1 MCIDIPAIRPYF
13 WKIFS
18 TSTLTTW
25 KVFRFP
31 TNTLK
36 KYNEDDL
43 MMTFG
48 TDIKCCYYDN
58 GIMIDENKTV
68 RQKKW
73 CLKYF

>member
-1 MCIDIPAIRPYF
+1 M
-13 WKIFS
+13 
-18 TSTLTTW
+18 
-25 KVFRFP
+25 FRFP

-36 KYNEDDL
+36 NYNEDDL